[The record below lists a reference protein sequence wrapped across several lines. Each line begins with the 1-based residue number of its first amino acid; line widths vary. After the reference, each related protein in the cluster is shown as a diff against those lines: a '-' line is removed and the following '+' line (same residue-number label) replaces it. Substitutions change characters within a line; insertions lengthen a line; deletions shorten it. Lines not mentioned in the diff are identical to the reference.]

1 MPTYQTINPLAR
13 TSPLRSIPL
22 LRPAWTLHRAPMPT
36 FAHIPAPVFEQG
48 RGEFFVP
55 TAAALL
61 TREMANAEAAL
72 REAVRVYDAARAGI
86 GQANRTRTAAVV
98 AGGRVVMPSLPFTV
112 QRIRERKS
120 AAFRLFNQR
129 RSLLVGARRRV
140 DAARAALGLPSL
152 AAVQERHLVAVT
164 LRVDKARPVRPVTDG
179 RVAA

>member
-1 MPTYQTINPLAR
+1 MRYAGTRASETN
-13 TSPLRSIPL
+13 PLRSIPL
-22 LRPAWTLHRAPMPT
+22 LRPAWVLHRAPMPT
-36 FAHIPAPVFEQG
+36 FAPMPAPVFEQG

-61 TREMANAEAAL
+61 TRELANAEAAL

-86 GQANRTRTAAVV
+86 GQANRTSTAAVV
-98 AGGRVVMPSLPFTV
+98 AGGRVVMPSLPFTA

-120 AAFRLFNQR
+120 AAFQLFNQR

-152 AAVQERHLVAVT
+152 AAVQERQAVADVT
-164 LRVDKARPVRPVTDG
+164 RAGKRRPYPIASAAAR
-179 RVAA
+179 AA